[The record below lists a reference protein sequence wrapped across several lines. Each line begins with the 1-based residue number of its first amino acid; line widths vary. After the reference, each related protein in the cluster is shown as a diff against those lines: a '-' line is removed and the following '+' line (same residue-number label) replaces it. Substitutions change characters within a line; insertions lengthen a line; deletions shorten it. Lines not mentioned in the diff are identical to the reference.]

1 MRAREFVST
10 KITETAD
17 VKISRRLQAGTRG
30 LNVFSKK
37 IDTYDRLY
45 DLNRLM
51 MAVASSDGVNP
62 IKMDA
67 ESWVG
72 KHNTTHPYTKEE
84 QDMLI
89 LAYKAA
95 GLEYKDLNKGDL
107 DSEEL
112 PDTNTQSIVK
122 PFKGYQR
129 K

>member
-1 MRAREFVST
+1 MRANEFVSES
-10 KITETAD
+10 KMG
-17 VKISRRLQAGTRG
+17 KISDHQQQATRG
-30 LNVFSKK
+30 LNIFSKK
-37 IDTYDRLY
+37 IDSYDRQY

-62 IKMDA
+62 IEMPA

-72 KHNTTHPYTKEE
+72 KHNTAHAYTKEE

-95 GLEYKDLNKGDL
+95 GLEYKDVNNGDM

-112 PDTNTQSIVK
+112 ASTNTQSIAK
-122 PFKGYQR
+122 PFKGYKR

>member
-1 MRAREFVST
+1 MRANEFVSES
-10 KITETAD
+10 KMG
-17 VKISRRLQAGTRG
+17 KISDHQQQATRG
-30 LNVFSKK
+30 LNIFSKK
-37 IDTYDRLY
+37 IDSYDRQY

-51 MAVASSDGVNP
+51 MAVASSDGINP
-62 IKMDA
+62 IEMPA

-72 KHNTTHPYTKEE
+72 KHNTAHAYTKEE

-95 GLEYKDLNKGDL
+95 GLEYKDVNNGDM

-112 PDTNTQSIVK
+112 ASTNTQSIAK
-122 PFKGYQR
+122 PFKGYKR

>member
-1 MRAREFVST
+1 MRANEFVSES
-10 KITETAD
+10 KLG
-17 VKISRRLQAGTRG
+17 KISKRQQQAPRG
-30 LNVFSKK
+30 LNIFSKK
-37 IDTYDRLY
+37 IDSYDRLY

-62 IKMDA
+62 IVMDA

-84 QDMLI
+84 QAMLK

-95 GLEYKDLNKGDL
+95 NLEYKDLNNGDM
-107 DSEEL
+107 DSEEV
-112 PDTNTQSIVK
+112 PGTNVQSIVK
-122 PFKGYQR
+122 PFKGYKR

>member
-1 MRAREFVST
+1 MRATEFVSESKMGKVSAHQQQST
-10 KITETAD
+10 
-17 VKISRRLQAGTRG
+17 VG

-37 IDTYDRLY
+37 IDAYDRLY

-51 MAVASSDGVNP
+51 MAVASSDGINP

-72 KHNTTHPYTKEE
+72 KHNSTHPYTKEE
-84 QDMLI
+84 QDMLR

-95 GLEYKDLNKGDL
+95 GLEYIDLNKGDL

-112 PDTNTQSIVK
+112 KSTNTQSIVK
-122 PFKGYQR
+122 PFKGYKR

>member
-1 MRAREFVST
+1 MRANEFVSES
-10 KITETAD
+10 KLG
-17 VKISRRLQAGTRG
+17 KISKRQQQATRG
-30 LNVFSKK
+30 LNIFSKK
-37 IDTYDRLY
+37 IDSYDRLY

-62 IKMDA
+62 IVMDA

-84 QDMLI
+84 QAMLK

-95 GLEYKDLNKGDL
+95 NLEYKDLNNGDM

-112 PDTNTQSIVK
+112 PGTNAQSIVK
-122 PFKGYQR
+122 PFKGYKR

>member
-1 MRAREFVST
+1 MRANEFISESKVG
-10 KITETAD
+10 
-17 VKISRRLQAGTRG
+17 KISKQQQQATRG
-30 LNVFSKK
+30 LNIFSKK
-37 IDTYDRLY
+37 IDSYDRLY

-62 IKMDA
+62 IVMDA

-84 QDMLI
+84 QAMLK

-95 GLEYKDLNKGDL
+95 GLEYIDLNNGDM

-112 PDTNTQSIVK
+112 PDTNTQSIAK
-122 PFKGYQR
+122 PFKGY
-129 K
+129 KK

>member
-1 MRAREFVST
+1 MRANEFVSES
-10 KITETAD
+10 K
-17 VKISRRLQAGTRG
+17 VGKISTRQQQATRG
-30 LNVFSKK
+30 LNIFSKK
-37 IDTYDRLY
+37 IDSYDRLY

-62 IKMDA
+62 IVMDA

-84 QDMLI
+84 QAMLK

-95 GLEYKDLNKGDL
+95 GLQYKDLNQGDM
-107 DSEEL
+107 DSEEV
-112 PDTNTQSIVK
+112 PGTNAQSIVK
-122 PFKGYQR
+122 PFKGYKR

>member
-1 MRAREFVST
+1 MRANEFVSES
-10 KITETAD
+10 K
-17 VKISRRLQAGTRG
+17 VGKISKRQQQATRG
-30 LNVFSKK
+30 LNIFSKK
-37 IDTYDRLY
+37 IDSYDRLY

-62 IKMDA
+62 IVMDA

-84 QDMLI
+84 QAMLK

-95 GLEYKDLNKGDL
+95 NLEYKDLNNGDM
-107 DSEEL
+107 DSEEV
-112 PDTNTQSIVK
+112 PGTNAQSIVK
-122 PFKGYQR
+122 PFKGYKR

>member
-1 MRAREFVST
+1 MGKVS
-10 KITETAD
+10 AQQQQSS
-17 VKISRRLQAGTRG
+17 VGM
-30 LNVFSKK
+30 NVFSKK
-37 IDTYDRLY
+37 IDAYDRLY

-51 MAVASSDGVNP
+51 MAVASSDGINP

-112 PDTNTQSIVK
+112 PDTNTQSIIK
-122 PFKGYQR
+122 PFKGYKR

>member
-1 MRAREFVST
+1 MRASEFVFESQFG
-10 KITETAD
+10 
-17 VKISRRLQAGTRG
+17 KISKRQQQATRG

-37 IDTYDRLY
+37 IDSYDRIY

-51 MAVASSDGVNP
+51 MAVACSDGVNP

-84 QDMLI
+84 QDMLK

-95 GLEYKDLNKGDL
+95 GLAYKDLNKGDM

-112 PDTNTQSIVK
+112 LSTNTTSVAK
-122 PFKGYQR
+122 PFKGY
-129 K
+129 KKK

>member
-1 MRAREFVST
+1 MRANEFVSES
-10 KITETAD
+10 KNG
-17 VKISRRLQAGTRG
+17 KISKRQQQSTRG
-30 LNVFSKK
+30 LNIFSKK
-37 IDTYDRLY
+37 IDSYDRLY

-51 MAVASSDGVNP
+51 MAVASSDGINP

-84 QDMLI
+84 QDMLK
-89 LAYKAA
+89 LAYKATGIA
-95 GLEYKDLNKGDL
+95 YRDLNKGDL

-112 PDTNTQSIVK
+112 VSTNTQSIVK
-122 PFKGYQR
+122 PFKGYKR

>member
-1 MRAREFVST
+1 MRATEFVFEN
-10 KITETAD
+10 KKG
-17 VKISRRLQAGTRG
+17 KISKRQQHATRG

-37 IDTYDRLY
+37 IDSYDRLY

-51 MAVASSDGVNP
+51 MAVASSDGINP
-62 IKMDA
+62 IEMNA

-72 KHNTTHPYTKEE
+72 KHNTAHPYTKEE
-84 QDMLI
+84 QDMLK

-95 GLEYKDLNKGDL
+95 GLAYVDLNKGDL

-112 PDTNTQSIVK
+112 PSTNTQSTVK
-122 PFKGYQR
+122 PFKGYKR

>member
-1 MRAREFVST
+1 MRASEFISES
-10 KITETAD
+10 KIG
-17 VKISRRLQAGTRG
+17 KISNRQQYTTRG
-30 LNVFSKK
+30 LNIFSKK
-37 IDTYDRLY
+37 IDSYDRLY

-62 IKMDA
+62 IVMDS

-84 QDMLI
+84 QDMLK

-95 GLEYKDLNKGDL
+95 GLAYKDLNNGDM

-112 PDTNTQSIVK
+112 PGTNAQSIVK
-122 PFKGYQR
+122 PFKGYKR

>member
-1 MRAREFVST
+1 MRANEFVSES
-10 KITETAD
+10 KIG
-17 VKISRRLQAGTRG
+17 KISKRQQQATRG
-30 LNVFSKK
+30 LNIFSKK
-37 IDTYDRLY
+37 IDSYDRLY

-51 MAVASSDGVNP
+51 MAVASSDGINP
-62 IKMDA
+62 IVMDA

-84 QDMLI
+84 QDMLK

-95 GLEYKDLNKGDL
+95 GLAYKDLNNGDM

-112 PDTNTQSIVK
+112 PGTNAQSIVK
-122 PFKGYQR
+122 PFKGYKR

>member
-1 MRAREFVST
+1 MRAKEFVSES
-10 KITETAD
+10 K
-17 VKISRRLQAGTRG
+17 VGKISKRHQEATRG

-37 IDTYDRLY
+37 IDSYDRIY

-51 MAVASSDGVNP
+51 MAVASSDGINP
-62 IKMDA
+62 IEMNA

-72 KHNTTHPYTKEE
+72 KHNTAHPYTKEE
-84 QDMLI
+84 QDMLT

-95 GLEYKDLNKGDL
+95 GLEYIDLNSGDL

-112 PDTNTQSIVK
+112 VSTNAQSIVK
-122 PFKGYQR
+122 PFKGYKR

>member
-1 MRAREFVST
+1 MRANEFVSES
-10 KITETAD
+10 KYG
-17 VKISRRLQAGTRG
+17 KISNRQQQPTRG
-30 LNVFSKK
+30 LHIFSKK

-62 IKMDA
+62 IEMDA

-84 QDMLI
+84 QAMLK

-95 GLEYKDLNKGDL
+95 GLEYKDLNQGDM

-112 PDTNTQSIVK
+112 SSTNTQSTIK
-122 PFKGYQR
+122 PFKGYKR

>member
-1 MRAREFVST
+1 MRASEFISESKVG
-10 KITETAD
+10 
-17 VKISRRLQAGTRG
+17 KISNRQQYATRG
-30 LNVFSKK
+30 LNIFSKK
-37 IDTYDRLY
+37 IDSYDRLY

-62 IKMDA
+62 IVMDA

-84 QDMLI
+84 QDMLR

-95 GLEYKDLNKGDL
+95 GLQYKDLNNGDM

-112 PDTNTQSIVK
+112 PGTNAQSIVK
-122 PFKGYQR
+122 PFKGYKR

>member
-1 MRAREFVST
+1 MRASEFISEST
-10 KITETAD
+10 
-17 VKISRRLQAGTRG
+17 VGKISKRQQQSTRG
-30 LNVFSKK
+30 LNIFSKK
-37 IDTYDRLY
+37 IDSYDRIY

-51 MAVASSDGVNP
+51 MAVASSDGINP
-62 IKMDA
+62 IDMPA

-72 KHNTTHPYTKEE
+72 KHNTAHPYTEEE

-95 GLEYKDLNKGDL
+95 GLEYQDLNSGDL

-112 PDTNTQSIVK
+112 VSTNVQSIAK
-122 PFKGYQR
+122 PFKGYKR

>member
-1 MRAREFVST
+1 MRANEFVVESKLGKVSAQQQQPT
-10 KITETAD
+10 
-17 VKISRRLQAGTRG
+17 VG

-37 IDTYDRLY
+37 IDSYDRIY

-51 MAVASSDGVNP
+51 MAVASSDGINP
-62 IKMDA
+62 IEMPA

-72 KHNTTHPYTKEE
+72 KHNTAHPYTEEE
-84 QDMLI
+84 QNMLK

-95 GLEYKDLNKGDL
+95 GLEYIDLNNGDL

-112 PDTNTQSIVK
+112 KSTNTQSIVK
-122 PFKGYQR
+122 PFKGYKR

>member
-1 MRAREFVST
+1 MRANEFISEA
-10 KITETAD
+10 KMG
-17 VKISRRLQAGTRG
+17 KISDHQQQATRG
-30 LNVFSKK
+30 LNIFSKK
-37 IDTYDRLY
+37 IDSYDRNY

-51 MAVASSDGVNP
+51 MAVASSDGINP
-62 IKMDA
+62 IEMPA

-72 KHNTTHPYTKEE
+72 KHNTAHAYTKEE

-95 GLEYKDLNKGDL
+95 GLEYEDVNNGDL

-112 PDTNTQSIVK
+112 ASTNTQSIVK
-122 PFKGYQR
+122 PFKGYKR

>member
-1 MRAREFVST
+1 MRASEFISES
-10 KITETAD
+10 KLG
-17 VKISRRLQAGTRG
+17 KISKQQQHATRG
-30 LNVFSKK
+30 LNIFSKK
-37 IDTYDRLY
+37 IDSYDRLY

-62 IKMDA
+62 IVMDA

-84 QDMLI
+84 QDMLK

-95 GLEYKDLNKGDL
+95 GLEYIDLNKGDM

-112 PDTNTQSIVK
+112 SNSNAQSIVK
-122 PFKGYQR
+122 PFKGYKR